1 MSTPNGWD
9 YIVVGAGSAGAA
21 VAARLSE
28 DGSARVLLLEAGPD
42 FRSADTPAQ
51 FRTREVIMS
60 WDLNPDFWWHN
71 IPARRNP
78 SQEPYPYGRGRG
90 MGGSSTVNGLCAIRG
105 IPEDYDRWAELG
117 AEGWSFQEVLPSF
130 IKSEDDHDFGHEPYH
145 GRGGPVPIYRE
156 PKEGWGGVD
165 LAFSEAVLDAGFP
178 FCPDHNAPGATG
190 LCPFAMNIREG
201 RRVSTN
207 DGYLEPARDRPN
219 LEIRGD
225 SHVDTVLFDP
235 QRRRARGVQLV
246 GGQRYELA
254 AGGEVI
260 LSAGAVHSPA
270 ILMRSGIGPARTLSR
285 LGIDVICDL
294 PVGKGLQDHPMLM
307 VRLETKEEARRS
319 LGNRVTNCV
328 LRYSSG
334 LADAGPNDMMLLPNN
349 GSARLGSS
357 LLVIQQERVF
367 SRGELTIV
375 SRDPLVDPFLEMNIL
390 TDERDRVRM
399 EDALERASE
408 LLDHPAFRAI
418 LTTRPTLPDPS
429 ELPRIVTDTVHL
441 CATCAMGSPDEP
453 TSVVDPEGRVL
464 GVDGLRVVDASIMPE
479 VPRANLHLSV
489 VMVAEHVVTRM
500 RAGGPP
506 PERS

>member
-1 MSTPNGWD
+1 M
-9 YIVVGAGSAGAA
+9 
-21 VAARLSE
+21 
-28 DGSARVLLLEAGPD
+28 
-42 FRSADTPAQ
+42 
-51 FRTREVIMS
+51 
-60 WDLNPDFWWHN
+60 
-71 IPARRNP
+71 
-78 SQEPYPYGRGRG
+78 
-90 MGGSSTVNGLCAIRG
+90 
-105 IPEDYDRWAELG
+105 
-117 AEGWSFQEVLPSF
+117 
-130 IKSEDDHDFGHEPYH
+130 
-145 GRGGPVPIYRE
+145 
-156 PKEGWGGVD
+156 
-165 LAFSEAVLDAGFP
+165 
-178 FCPDHNAPGATG
+178 
-190 LCPFAMNIREG
+190 
-201 RRVSTN
+201 
-207 DGYLEPARDRPN
+207 
-219 LEIRGD
+219 
-225 SHVDTVLFDP
+225 
-235 QRRRARGVQLV
+235 LV
-246 GGQRYELA
+246 
-254 AGGEVI
+254 
-260 LSAGAVHSPA
+260 
-270 ILMRSGIGPARTLSR
+270 
-285 LGIDVICDL
+285 
-294 PVGKGLQDHPMLM
+294 